1 MKASACSKAILL
13 GEHAVVYDVP
23 AVAVP
28 LSSVRAYVY
37 VLHSDAFVI
46 TAANDTSWRLTEADR
61 HPFVELLKQISR
73 AVQMP
78 LPPQRF
84 HIDSQIPMASGLG
97 SGAAI
102 ATALGRALLQ
112 ALERS
117 MSNEALNA
125 LIYESETYYHGTPS
139 GIDNTVVVYERP
151 IYFQRSHPVRILE
164 SFQPFTLVVADTGLK
179 APTREAVEDVRRLYM
194 EDPQRVETIFSEIK
208 QTVERGVDAMIRG
221 DIQQLGAAFNANHSL
236 LQALTVSCPALD
248 TLVDVARS
256 AGALGAKLSGGGRG
270 GNMIA
275 LVNAHDAHSVQEC
288 LIRAGAVWTAVVEVE
303 P

>member
-1 MKASACSKAILL
+1 MKASACSKVILL

-46 TAANDTSWRLTEADR
+46 TAANDTSWRLTEADQ

-112 ALERS
+112 ALECS

-125 LIYESETYYHGTPS
+125 LVYESETYYHGTPS

-151 IYFQRSHPVRILE
+151 VYFQRSHPVRILE
-164 SFQPFTLVVADTGLK
+164 NFTPFTLVVADTGLK
-179 APTREAVEDVRRLYM
+179 APTREAVADVRRLYT
-194 EDPQRVETIFSEIK
+194 EAPQRVGAIFDEIR
-208 QTVERGVDAMIRG
+208 QIVERGVDAMIRG

-248 TLVDVARS
+248 TLVDAARS

-275 LVNAHDAHSVQEC
+275 LVNAHDARNVEEC